1 MSEISISQFLVV
13 FSVLKTCFEGN
24 EVIVNYYFVS
34 IIRAIEKMMV

>member
-13 FSVLKTCFEGN
+13 FSVLTCFEGN